1 MDQTLDPDLHP
12 DLHPDLR
19 DEHLG
24 ADADPLDA
32 LAPIWLTQPGG
43 IVEPTDLCG
52 HVSIDRTTD
61 PVALVELAFLEEVAS
76 GRFPHTFSA
85 VVEQNLDP
93 DQIVHPDTFCERSAS
108 SGGSSIFTIRTERS
122 LQLWR
127 TGDGRTSIT
136 VAADYPANAR
146 VLAGRILRRIDDA
159 MEAAGG
165 GTDTTL
171 EVMIWGGRM
180 VGRATARTKRIQVPT
195 WKDIRA
201 NYPDGTLGE
210 LDDLHGEVEPHGR
223 GQLVVFHGSPGTGK
237 TTAVRSLA
245 RAWAPWCRTHV
256 IADPERLFGDVTY
269 LTEVVTRRE
278 RGAAARPWRLI
289 VLEDG
294 EAALASGPG
303 RLLNLTDGI
312 LGQGVPTIV
321 LVTTNVPG
329 SHLPDSLLRP
339 GRALATVEFERF
351 TAGEARRW
359 LGAEHPSAAA
369 VPADGASLAEL
380 YELRDR
386 VGSAAAP
393 EAGFGVYL

>member
-1 MDQTLDPDLHP
+1 VDQTLDPDLHP
-12 DLHPDLR
+12 DLHPETFGLDDAPLGDL
-19 DEHLG
+19 
-24 ADADPLDA
+24 P
-32 LAPIWLTQPGG
+32 PVWLTQPGG

-85 VVEQNLDP
+85 VVEQDLDP
-93 DQIVHPDTFCERSAS
+93 DQIVHPDTFCERSAG

-136 VAADYPANAR
+136 VAADFPANAR
-146 VLAGRILRRIDDA
+146 VIAGRILRRIDQALEVASD
-159 MEAAGG
+159 

-180 VGRATARTKRIQVPT
+180 IGKATARTKRIQVPT

-201 NYPDGTLGE
+201 NYPDATLAE
-210 LDDLHGEVEPHGR
+210 LDDLHGVAEPHGR

-339 GRALATVEFERF
+339 GRALAAIGFERF
-351 TAGEARRW
+351 TATEARRW
-359 LGAEHPSAAA
+359 LGADHPSVPA

-380 YELRDR
+380 FELRER
-386 VGSAAAP
+386 VEPAAAP
-393 EAGFGVYL
+393 EPGFGVYL

>member
-12 DLHPDLR
+12 DLRTDDPDAMT
-19 DEHLG
+19 G
-24 ADADPLDA
+24 PDADPVSGIE
-32 LAPIWLTQPGG
+32 PIWLTQPGG
-43 IVEPTDLCG
+43 LVEPTDLCG
-52 HVSIDRTTD
+52 HVAIDRTTD

-76 GRFPHTFSA
+76 GRFPHTWSA
-85 VVEQNLDP
+85 VVEQDLDP

-136 VAADYPANAR
+136 VAADFPASAR

-159 MEAAGG
+159 LEATSDGS
-165 GTDTTL
+165 DTTI

-180 VGRATARTKRIQVPT
+180 MGRPSARTKRIQVPT
-195 WKDIRA
+195 WKDIRS
-201 NYPDGTLGE
+201 NYPDATLGD
-210 LDDLHGEVEPHGR
+210 LDELHGLAQPHGQ
-223 GQLVVFHGSPGTGK
+223 GQLVVFHGPPGTGK

-256 IADPERLFGDVTY
+256 IADPERLFGDVAY

-278 RGAAARPWRLI
+278 RGTAARPWRLI

-329 SHLPDSLLRP
+329 SHLPDALLRP
-339 GRALATVEFERF
+339 GRALAQIGFERF

-359 LGAEHPSAAA
+359 LGTDHPAAPS

-386 VGSAAAP
+386 TGAAAAP
-393 EAGFGVYL
+393 DTGFGVYL

>member
-1 MDQTLDPDLHP
+1 LDQTLDH

-19 DEHLG
+19 ATTFG
-24 ADADPLDA
+24 AGGDPLNEF
-32 LAPIWLTQPGG
+32 APIWLTQPGG
-43 IVEPTDLCG
+43 LLEPTDVCG
-52 HVSIDRTTD
+52 HISIDRTTD
-61 PVALVELAFLEEVAS
+61 PVALVELAFLQEVAS
-76 GRFPHTFSA
+76 GRFPHTFRA
-85 VVEQNLDP
+85 VVEQDLDP

-136 VAADYPANAR
+136 VAADHPANAR
-146 VLAGRILRRIDDA
+146 VFTGRILQRIDA
-159 MEAAGG
+159 AVEAAGN
-165 GTDTTL
+165 GTDGTL

-180 VGRATARTKRIQVPT
+180 MGRAAARTKRIEAPD
-195 WKDIRA
+195 WKDIRV
-201 NYPDGTLGE
+201 NYPDVTLSG
-210 LDDLHGEVEPHGR
+210 LDELHGVIEPHGR

-256 IADPERLFGDVTY
+256 ISDPERLFGDVSY

-278 RGAAARPWRLI
+278 RGAATRPWRLI

-294 EAALASGPG
+294 EAALATGPG

-359 LGAEHPSAAA
+359 LGAEHPSAPA

-380 YELRDR
+380 YELRER